1 MPAASNAFRLREY
14 RPGDF
19 DSIWEID
26 QACYEPDIAYSSRE
40 LRDYLRLP
48 SAECVIAEIDGKIA
62 GFLVAAHGGATGHIV
77 TVDVLPAHRRQG
89 AATLM
94 LAEAERR
101 LAAAGV
107 RVVELETAIDNAG
120 AIAFWQKHGYRI
132 DGVKKRYY
140 PDGRDAFTMKTHL
153 A

>member
-1 MPAASNAFRLREY
+1 VPAASNAFRLREY

-26 QACYEPDIAYSSRE
+26 QACYERAIAYSRRE
-40 LRDYLRLP
+40 LRDYLRFP
-48 SAECVIAEIDGKIA
+48 GAECVTAEIAGEIA
-62 GFLVAAHGGATGHIV
+62 GFLVTAHDRATGYIV

-89 AATLM
+89 VATLM

-107 RVVELETAIDNAG
+107 RVVELETAIDNTP
-120 AIAFWQKHGYRI
+120 AIAFWEKHGYRTC
-132 DGVKKRYY
+132 GLKKQYY
-140 PDGRDAFTMKTHL
+140 ANGRDALTMKKL
-153 A
+153 LG

>member
-1 MPAASNAFRLREY
+1 MPAASNVFRLREY

-26 QACYEPDIAYSSRE
+26 QACYDPGIAYSRRE
-40 LRDYLRLP
+40 LRNYLRFP
-48 SAECVIAEIDGKIA
+48 GAECIIAEIGGKTA
-62 GFLVAAHGGATGHIV
+62 GFLVSAHDGATGHIV
-77 TVDVLPAHRRQG
+77 TIDVLPEHRRQG
-89 AATLM
+89 AAALM

-107 RVVELETAIDNAG
+107 RVVELETAIDNAA

-140 PDGRDAFTMKTHL
+140 ADGRDAFTMKRPL